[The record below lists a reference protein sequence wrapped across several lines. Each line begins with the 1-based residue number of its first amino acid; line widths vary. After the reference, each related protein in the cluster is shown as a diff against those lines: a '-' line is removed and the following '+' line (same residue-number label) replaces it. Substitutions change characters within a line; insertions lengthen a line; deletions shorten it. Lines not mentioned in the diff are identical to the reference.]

1 MSKKEHVIARINVK
15 GKKFEILVEPE
26 KAYRFKEGESLPL
39 EDIIVSDYIYKDI
52 RKGLKASPN
61 ELIDAFGTNDVY
73 KVAIEIIKNGELQLT
88 AEQRKELLEMKK
100 KQIVYYISRSAID
113 PKTKAPIP
121 PTRIEKA
128 IEEIKIGI
136 DLYKSVEEQVPN
148 IVKAISKV
156 LPIKI
161 AKALMQIVI
170 PPEFAHKIANQV
182 LRLGEI
188 KKNLWLADGSF
199 LVELEIPAGLQNELI
214 ERVNALARGKANI
227 KVLNIV

>member
-1 MSKKEHVIARINVK
+1 MSKKEYVIARVNVK
-15 GKKFEILVEPE
+15 GKRFEILVDPE
-26 KAYRFKEGESLPL
+26 KAYKFREGENIPL
-39 EDIIVSDYIYKDI
+39 EDIVVSDYIYKDV

-61 ELIDAFGTNDVY
+61 ELIEIFGTDDMFRI
-73 KVAIEIIKNGELQLT
+73 ATEIIKNGELQLT

-113 PKTKAPIP
+113 PKTKTPIP

-128 IEEIKIGI
+128 IEESRIGI

-148 IVKAISKV
+148 IIKAISKI

-161 AKALMQIVI
+161 AKALIQIII
-170 PPEFAHKIANQV
+170 PSEYAYKVAGQV
-182 LRLGEI
+182 LRLGEV
-188 KKNLWLADGSF
+188 KKNMWLADGSF
-199 LVELEIPAGLQNELI
+199 IVELEIPAGLQSELI
-214 ERVNALARGKANI
+214 ERINALTKGKANI